1 MGANYKTCVAMDGAG
16 ALIHSAAR
24 EVLLALLPRIFAS
37 KCRRHLIALLDT
49 QTELTIP
56 PDSESAR
63 AMIKSDLTPPALR
76 CGMGQCP
83 AVLQLQDG
91 RLVIIG
97 TDPDADLSSELAQR
111 VGPKEHAII
120 VSPQLL
126 ANCKPRRMR
135 RMLELKAPAVWG
147 AAISS
152 LFHKSWLLALI
163 TIAWK
168 PPSFWC
174 RVAI

>member
-1 MGANYKTCVAMDGAG
+1 
-16 ALIHSAAR
+16 
-24 EVLLALLPRIFAS
+24 
-37 KCRRHLIALLDT
+37 
-49 QTELTIP
+49 
-56 PDSESAR
+56 
-63 AMIKSDLTPPALR
+63 MIKNDLTPAALR

-97 TDPDADLSSELAQR
+97 TDPDADLSSELTQR

-126 ANCKPRRMR
+126 ANCRPRTMR
-135 RMLELKAPAVWG
+135 RTLELSAPSIRKATF
-147 AAISS
+147 SS
-152 LFHKSWLLALI
+152 LFHRIGLLALI

-168 PPSFWC
+168 PHSFWC
-174 RVAI
+174 RIAI